1 VLKTYDPSLVDV
13 IFAGRR
19 IDGFGEDTF
28 IEITKEAPAWS
39 DKVGVDGEV
48 TRSKSLD
55 RRATITITLMQT
67 SEANAWLSSTYK
79 SDRNASNGAG
89 VGAFRL
95 ADRSGN
101 TVFESARTW
110 IQEEPDP
117 SFGREAGE
125 RVWVLRAATLETNH
139 DGSPDV

>member
-1 VLKTYDPSLVDV
+1 MLKTYDPSLVDV

-19 IDGFGEDTF
+19 LDGFGEDTF
-28 IEITKEAPAWS
+28 IEIAKEAPAWS

-67 SEANAWLSSTYK
+67 SESNDWLSSLYT
-79 SDRNASNGAG
+79 SDRNAANGSG
-89 VGAFRL
+89 VGSFRL

-101 TVFESARTW
+101 TVFESAKTW
-110 IQEEPDP
+110 IMEEPDP
-117 SFGREAGE
+117 AFGREAGE
-125 RVWVLRAATLETNH
+125 RVCVLRAARLETTH
-139 DGSPDV
+139 TGSPDV